1 MKKLLAFVL
10 AALMLIPFVLT
21 ACGTTEEENENS
33 GAEIQMFLTTLPESI
48 DPSASYTTADHIRIM
63 GLIFEGLT
71 KIDDKGKLENALCK
85 SYEYEFD
92 ERTGYLDLFI
102 TLGNSRWS
110 DGNLVTAEDFRFA
123 WKRILLPENNNSN
136 AALLYPILN
145 AKKAKEGLCSI
156 DDLGVYALKN
166 NLLQIRLEKEF
177 VNEDVFSKSEV
188 KDQIEYFMRRLASP
202 ALVPLREDVVDDN
215 TREWCTPNGTSYVT
229 NGPFKIRAW
238 NSGELTF
245 ERSVNYQCIG
255 DDPETAKDTVVKPY
269 KLITAYTDGTN
280 ADEHYKKFKKTQS
293 FYVNLNSASKDVIKK
308 VKDDME
314 SDNLLS
320 TYCIYLD
327 TNHALFSNVKV
338 RQALSLALNRN
349 DIAKNTNNIAATG
362 FVPVGV
368 EDTDRKSDFREK
380 AGDLISAKANMKKA
394 KKLLADAGIT
404 PSRYVIAIDFSNSR
418 TTDAYIANAC
428 KEAWSELGFKIQATS
443 KTQKFIN
450 SKEHGDYPLNQ
461 THESI
466 DAATVILVNLQSQTT
481 DAYSILT
488 SFSSE
493 FGGTFVD
500 VTIDDVVYDAHVT
513 GYTDETYDK
522 ICSEFVNAKSDSY
535 RAAAMHI
542 AEEYL
547 VEQMPVIPV
556 IFNQSNYITQELSK
570 YESDK
575 FGRLNFTELK
585 QKNYEDYLPKKSD
598 K

>member
-1 MKKLLAFVL
+1 MKKLLAIVL
-10 AALMLIPFVLT
+10 AVLMLVPVMLT
-21 ACGTTEEENENS
+21 ACGESEENENS
-33 GAEIQMFLTTLPESI
+33 GAEVQMFLTTLPQNL
-48 DPSASYTTADHIRIM
+48 DPSASYTTVDNIRIM

-71 KIDDKGKLENALCK
+71 KIDEDGKLENALCK

-92 ERTGYLDLFI
+92 ERTGHLDLFI
-102 TLGNSRWS
+102 SLKNSRWS

-136 AALLYPILN
+136 AALLYPVLN

-156 DDLGVYALKN
+156 DDIGVYALTN
-166 NLLQIRLEKEF
+166 SLLQIRLDKEY
-177 VNEDVFSKSEV
+177 VNEDDFTKGEI
-188 KDQIEYFMRRLASP
+188 KDQVEYFMRRLASP

-215 TREWCTPNGTSYVT
+215 TKEWCTPNGSSYVT

-245 ERSVNYQCIG
+245 ERCVNYECVG
-255 DDPETAKDTVVKPY
+255 DNTENAKDSVVKPY
-269 KLITAYTDGTN
+269 KLITLYTDGPSAT
-280 ADEHYKKFKKTQS
+280 EHYEKFKKTKS
-293 FYVNLNSASKDVIKK
+293 FYINLNSASEEVVKK
-308 VKDDME
+308 VKDDIE
-314 SDNLLS
+314 TDNLLS
-320 TYCIYLD
+320 TYCVYLD
-327 TNHALFSNVKV
+327 TEHSLFADVRV

-349 DIAKNTNNIAATG
+349 DIAKKTNNIAATG
-362 FVPVGV
+362 FVPEGV
-368 EDTDRKSDFREK
+368 EDTDRKSSFREVG
-380 AGDLISAKANMKKA
+380 GDLISTKANIAKA
-394 KKLLADAGIT
+394 KKLLEEAGVN
-404 PSRYVIAIDFSNSR
+404 PARHVIAIDYSN
-418 TTDAYIANAC
+418 DKVADEYIANAC
-428 KEAWSELGFKIQATS
+428 EAAWGKEGLGFKIQATS

-466 DAATVILVNLQSQTT
+466 DAATVILVNLQSQTS

-488 SFSSE
+488 SFSGE

-513 GYTDETYDK
+513 GFMDEKYDD
-522 ICSEFVNAKSDSY
+522 ICSEFIITKSPSY
-535 RAAAMHI
+535 RATAMHI

-556 IFNQSNYITQELSK
+556 VFNQASYITQELSK

-585 QKNYEDYLPKKSD
+585 QKNYEDYLEKTSK
-598 K
+598 

>member
-1 MKKLLAFVL
+1 MKKLLAIVL
-10 AALMLIPFVLT
+10 AVLMLVPVMLT
-21 ACGTTEEENENS
+21 ACGESEENENS
-33 GAEIQMFLTTLPESI
+33 GAEVQMFLTTLPQNL
-48 DPSASYTTADHIRIM
+48 DPSASYTTVDNIRIM

-71 KIDDKGKLENALCK
+71 KIDEDGKLENALCK

-92 ERTGYLDLFI
+92 ERTGHLDLFI
-102 TLGNSRWS
+102 SLKNSRWS

-136 AALLYPILN
+136 AALLYPVLN

-156 DDLGVYALKN
+156 DDIGVYALTN
-166 NLLQIRLEKEF
+166 SLLQIRLDKEY
-177 VNEDVFSKSEV
+177 VNEDDFTKGEI
-188 KDQIEYFMRRLASP
+188 KDQVEYFMRRLASP

-215 TREWCTPNGTSYVT
+215 TKEWCTPNGSSYVT

-245 ERSVNYQCIG
+245 ERCVNYECVG
-255 DDPETAKDTVVKPY
+255 DNTENAKDSVVKPY
-269 KLITAYTDGTN
+269 KLITLYTDGPSAT
-280 ADEHYKKFKKTQS
+280 EHYEKFKKTKS
-293 FYVNLNSASKDVIKK
+293 FYINLNSASEEVVKK
-308 VKDDME
+308 VKDDIE
-314 SDNLLS
+314 TDNLLS
-320 TYCIYLD
+320 TYCVYLD
-327 TNHALFSNVKV
+327 TEHSLFADVRV

-349 DIAKNTNNIAATG
+349 DIAKKTNNIAATG
-362 FVPVGV
+362 FVPEGV
-368 EDTDRKSDFREK
+368 EDTDRKSSFREVG
-380 AGDLISAKANMKKA
+380 GDLISTKANIAKA
-394 KKLLADAGIT
+394 KKLLEEAGVN
-404 PSRYVIAIDFSNSR
+404 PARHVIAIDYSN
-418 TTDAYIANAC
+418 DKVADEYIANAC
-428 KEAWSELGFKIQATS
+428 EAAWGKEGLGFKIQATR

-466 DAATVILVNLQSQTT
+466 DAATVILVNLQSQTS

-488 SFSSE
+488 SFSGE

-513 GYTDETYDK
+513 GFMDEKYDD
-522 ICSEFVNAKSDSY
+522 ICSEFIITKSPSY
-535 RAAAMHI
+535 RATAMHI

-556 IFNQSNYITQELSK
+556 VFNQASYITQELSK

-585 QKNYEDYLPKKSD
+585 QKNYEDYLEKTSK
-598 K
+598 